1 MTGSPTREEGSA
13 RLEFVLDGKKCNM
26 KFLDADVKR
35 LLASVS
41 AVVERGK
48 HHRVRTARVYVES
61 TSTGQRMPVSRRK
74 GVYVVP
80 VQRLCGS
87 ENCEN
92 GEVRRAEHE

>member
-1 MTGSPTREEGSA
+1 MTGSPTRVEGSA

-48 HHRVRTARVYVES
+48 YHRVRTARVS
-61 TSTGQRMPVSRRK
+61 CR
-74 GVYVVP
+74 
-80 VQRLCGS
+80 
-87 ENCEN
+87 
-92 GEVRRAEHE
+92 EHEHWQEDASEQEEGRVCGASSTHKRVRELQKR